1 MSKSRK
7 ILSSLGLFSMSFLSV
22 FVYYAILIFL
32 ADYHT
37 TLILIF
43 SIVMIF
49 AGIALLM
56 TDFKAKVSH
65 DSWKS
70 SLGLI
75 LAVNPILYYILYLF
89 LDPSTYTAF

>member
-37 TLILIF
+37 MLILIF

-56 TDFKAKVSH
+56 TDFKAKVSR